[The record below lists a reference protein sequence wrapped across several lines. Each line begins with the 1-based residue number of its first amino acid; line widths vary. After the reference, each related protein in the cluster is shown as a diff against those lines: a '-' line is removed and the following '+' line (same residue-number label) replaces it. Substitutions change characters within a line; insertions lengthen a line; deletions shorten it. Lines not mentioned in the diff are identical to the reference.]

1 MKHPQ
6 NSHTLKM
13 SEFTQKTFR
22 WLLPLVLCLVTA
34 MAAQAETLHALLVI
48 MYADQHVGDA
58 ARSNAR
64 DVRRLLTQIQDET
77 SLQVETQTPLS
88 SQHQA
93 RKVKLTEWLDTRR
106 VADED
111 VLFVYFTGQG
121 GFAREKEILYLQ
133 NGGIS
138 ATNLAAQIQNT
149 DTCRLKLLITDRC
162 DAALKLPPENH
173 HRHEAPASQLK
184 DLFEK
189 HEGFLHLTSTTG
201 KEPGW
206 GDENIG
212 GLFTHALLH
221 TIQSETGSASW
232 RDIFHETRQEVKT
245 TFKRAYADLPNPIK
259 TDLKNKGIENQTPQ
273 AYRLP
278 TRIGTS
284 PPDNTPELW
293 KLKNRE
299 ADFTVDATAEES
311 DYRIG
316 ELVTLNIEVTARAYV
331 CIFNWESD
339 GNFALIFPNEFEADN
354 ALAPNRNN
362 KIPEKGAEYELA
374 VSTAPGI
381 ERFKIVAFRDV
392 SDSNRITRLVESFR
406 GDGKQ
411 MQAEISKRLR
421 DMHRNDWAEDTVEIQ
436 THRATNGNDYRRSNN
451 TKLRANSTKITEKA
465 GKDPQN
471 SQNIVFFKVDADGKY
486 AYLAQLTDPD
496 NQDTEKVAVHI
507 FNETLRKAHGD
518 TLPKNWIIQ
527 ERTEPKAGW
536 GHRQIMLSFYRNEK
550 WTFTTDV
557 TVHEDHYLLP
567 KQLNGNEAPIQGDR
581 EVGFGEVRIPIPV
594 ILE

>member
-1 MKHPQ
+1 MKHLQ

-22 WLLPLVLCLVTA
+22 WLLPLILCLVTA

-48 MYADQHVGDA
+48 MDADQHVGGA

-64 DVRRLLTQIQDET
+64 EVRRLLTQIQDET
-77 SLQVETQTPLS
+77 SLQVETQTLLS

-121 GFAREKEILYLQ
+121 GFAREKEIVYLQ

-162 DAALKLPPENH
+162 DAALKLPPENQ

-184 DLFEK
+184 TLFEK
-189 HEGFLHLTSTTG
+189 HEGVLHLTSTTD

-206 GDENIG
+206 GDENTG

-245 TFKRAYADLPNPIK
+245 TFKRAYSDLSNPIK
-259 TDLKNKGIENQTPQ
+259 TDLKNKGIDSQTPQ
-273 AYRLP
+273 AYQLP
-278 TRIGTS
+278 THIGTS
-284 PPDNTPELW
+284 PPDNTAELW

-299 ADFTVDATAEES
+299 SNFTVDIKADQPE
-311 DYRIG
+311 YRIDDRVI
-316 ELVTLNIEVTARAYV
+316 LDVEVTAKAYV

-339 GNFALIFPNEFEADN
+339 GDFALVFPNRLEADN
-354 ALAPNRNN
+354 LLMPD
-362 KIPEKGAEYELA
+362 KKYTIPQKGAKFDFPVLGP
-374 VSTAPGI
+374 PGT
-381 ERFKIVAFRDV
+381 ERVKIIAFRNA
-392 SDSNRITRLVESFR
+392 SDSGKIIRLARS
-406 GDGKQ
+406 
-411 MQAEISKRLR
+411 LR
-421 DMHRNDWAEDTVEIQ
+421 DDGARMEAKISQHLQQMRHHNWAEDGTEIEI
-436 THRATNGNDYRRSNN
+436 RRSARENGYRRSNN
-451 TKLRANSTKITEKA
+451 TKITEKA

-471 SQNIVFFKVDADGKY
+471 LQNIVFFKVDADGKY

-496 NQDTEKVAVHI
+496 NQDTEEVAVHI
-507 FNETLRKAHGD
+507 FNKMLRKAHGD
-518 TLPKNWIIQ
+518 TLSKNWIIQ

-557 TVHEDHYLLP
+557 TVYEDHYLLP
-567 KQLNGNEAPIQGDR
+567 EQLNGNEAPIQGDR